1 MPETIAGLPL
11 VDGEPALDFTN
22 TVSWRGPEQWE
33 DWLEDFGDLL
43 WWGVRAGLLD
53 PGAVRTRLKHVTGG
67 EEKAFRRAIALREV
81 IHDVFGSIARDTP
94 PGDAALARLSE
105 EWSRAQSRRRLG
117 GEGVRFDSRIVAEEA
132 SELLISSLAANAGD
146 LLLGMD
152 PARVKVCAGHECG
165 FLYADT
171 SRNRS
176 RRWCDMADCG
186 NRAKVRRF
194 RARSR
199 ADSG

>member
-1 MPETIAGLPL
+1 MPDTIAGLQL
-11 VDGEPALDFTN
+11 VAGEPALDFTN
-22 TVSWRGPEQWE
+22 TVSWRGAERWE

-53 PGAVRTRLKHVTGG
+53 AGSVRARLKRVTG
-67 EEKAFRRAIALREV
+67 EEEEIFRRAIALREA
-81 IHDVFGSIARDTP
+81 IFDVYGSLARKTP
-94 PGDAALARLSE
+94 PSDAALARLSE
-105 EWSRAQSRRRLG
+105 EWSRAQSRRRLVA
-117 GEGVRFDSRIVAEEA
+117 GEEGFGSRIVAEEA

-146 LLLGMD
+146 LLLSLE
-152 PARVKVCAGHECG
+152 PARVKACAGRECG

-199 ADSG
+199 ADTG

>member
-1 MPETIAGLPL
+1 MPETIGGLQL
-11 VDGEPALDFTN
+11 VAGEPALDFTN
-22 TVSWRGPEQWE
+22 TVSWRGAEQWE

-53 PGAVRTRLKHVTGG
+53 PGAVRARLKRVTGV
-67 EEKAFRRAIALREV
+67 EEEIFRRAIALREA
-81 IHDVFGSIARDTP
+81 IHDVFGSLARRSP
-94 PGDAALARLSE
+94 PSDAALTRLSE
-105 EWSRAQSRRRLG
+105 EWTRAQSRRRLVV
-117 GEGVRFDSRIVAEEA
+117 GEEGFGSRIVAEEA

-146 LLLGMD
+146 LLLSME
-152 PARVKVCAGHECG
+152 PARVKLCAGHECG